1 MYATRRP
8 FPKAGARKMDGKR
21 QVRKRKSTILTDTPE
36 KEKIQNEH
44 NIRQEKKKKMAIK
57 YPKKVKACK
66 KLKLV
71 KSHTTVDA
79 VDEEMETFCLMCSGP
94 YSQSR
99 KSEKRLGTMF
109 TMQTLGSCSLHDQKK
124 S

>member
-1 MYATRRP
+1 
-8 FPKAGARKMDGKR
+8 MDGKR

-66 KLKLV
+66 KLKLA
-71 KSHTTVDA
+71 KSHTTVGA
-79 VDEEMETFCLMCSGP
+79 EDEEMETFCLMCSGP

-99 KSEKRLGTMF
+99 KSEKDWVQCLQCKLWAHVTCTTKKNLDTF
-109 TMQTLGSCSLHDQKK
+109 TCAMCSMD
-124 S
+124 